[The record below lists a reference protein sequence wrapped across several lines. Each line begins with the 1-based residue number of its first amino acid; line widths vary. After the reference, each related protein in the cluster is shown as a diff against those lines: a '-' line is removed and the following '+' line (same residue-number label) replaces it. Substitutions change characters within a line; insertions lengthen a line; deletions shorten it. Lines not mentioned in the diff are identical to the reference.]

1 MSPGLPASFSVSALG
16 RRQPPKDERAQ
27 REPRAGA
34 LRGAARTSNTS
45 STFILETQRNGGRA
59 PQGARAGAALGRGR
73 QGRGVRWGPLLCCS
87 LRQPRG
93 SFAEAAAAGSRRRGA
108 TNPPRRVGAT
118 LSGSEKLDA
127 EQPPAEARAAPAGV
141 VRVPCEHVG
150 GARPGQVARA
160 RQLRGVRALHQRG
173 LSRRLLCGKLTLN
186 FEITWLTFF
195 F

>member
-1 MSPGLPASFSVSALG
+1 M
-16 RRQPPKDERAQ
+16 
-27 REPRAGA
+27 
-34 LRGAARTSNTS
+34 
-45 STFILETQRNGGRA
+45 
-59 PQGARAGAALGRGR
+59 
-73 QGRGVRWGPLLCCS
+73 RWGPLLCCS
-87 LRQPRG
+87 LRRPRG

-141 VRVPCEHVG
+141 VRVR
-150 GARPGQVARA
+150 ANTWAARA
-160 RQLRGVRALHQRG
+160 RGRWRAPGSRRGVRALRQRG

>member
-73 QGRGVRWGPLLCCS
+73 PGTGHALGPL
-87 LRQPRG
+87 
-93 SFAEAAAAGSRRRGA
+93 
-108 TNPPRRVGAT
+108 
-118 LSGSEKLDA
+118 
-127 EQPPAEARAAPAGV
+127 
-141 VRVPCEHVG
+141 
-150 GARPGQVARA
+150 
-160 RQLRGVRALHQRG
+160 AL
-173 LSRRLLCGKLTLN
+173 LLP
-186 FEITWLTFF
+186 
-195 F
+195 

>member
-59 PQGARAGAALGRGR
+59 PHWGAGGP
-73 QGRGVRWGPLLCCS
+73 GRGVRWGPLLCCS
-87 LRQPRG
+87 LRRPRG
-93 SFAEAAAAGSRRRGA
+93 SFAEAAAPGSRRRGA

-150 GARPGQVARA
+150 GARPAAAGGACASPAGLVPTPIM
-160 RQLRGVRALHQRG
+160 RQTDF
-173 LSRRLLCGKLTLN
+173 K
-186 FEITWLTFF
+186 F
-195 F
+195 

>member
-73 QGRGVRWGPLLCCS
+73 PGTGRALGPLALLLPQTTPRE
-87 LRQPRG
+87 LRGGRSRGKQAARGDKPPTQSRRYTQRKRKAGRRAAASRGACHTRG
-93 SFAEAAAAGSRRRGA
+93 SRACAVRTRGRRAPGA
-108 TNPPRRVGAT
+108 
-118 LSGSEKLDA
+118 
-127 EQPPAEARAAPAGV
+127 
-141 VRVPCEHVG
+141 G
-150 GARPGQVARA
+150 GARPAAAGGACA
-160 RQLRGVRALHQRG
+160 SPAG
-173 LSRRLLCGKLTLN
+173 LVPTPIMWQTDFK
-186 FEITWLTFF
+186 F
-195 F
+195 

>member
-1 MSPGLPASFSVSALG
+1 MTPGLPASFSVSALG

-59 PQGARAGAALGRGR
+59 PQGARAARDGACVGAPCSAAPSDNPAGASRRPQPQEAGSEGR
-73 QGRGVRWGPLLCCS
+73 QTPHAELALHSAEAKSWTPS
-87 LRQPRG
+87 SRQPR
-93 SFAEAAAAGSRRRGA
+93 
-108 TNPPRRVGAT
+108 
-118 LSGSEKLDA
+118 
-127 EQPPAEARAAPAGV
+127 
-141 VRVPCEHVG
+141 RVPHPRESCVCR
-150 GARPGQVARA
+150 ANTWAARA
-160 RQLRGVRALHQRG
+160 RQPQGVRALRQRG